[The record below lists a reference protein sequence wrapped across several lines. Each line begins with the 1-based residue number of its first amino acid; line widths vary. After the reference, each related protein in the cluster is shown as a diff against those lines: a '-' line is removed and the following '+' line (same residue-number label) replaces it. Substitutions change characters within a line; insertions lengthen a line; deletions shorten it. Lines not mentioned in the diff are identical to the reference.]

1 LLFDLRRTTVVSQ
14 IELKGIVE
22 TVWILALVALLAG
35 WRLAPLDDLIA
46 LTVGA
51 EHGNEHHHDL
61 LDEKASV

>member
-1 LLFDLRRTTVVSQ
+1 MPAITLFASF
-14 IELKGIVE
+14 G
-22 TVWILALVALLAG
+22 G
-35 WRLAPLDDLIA
+35 PSLDDLIA